1 MRTQFE
7 VSAPKNLPVATRNSP
22 KPARSCQ
29 TMKNA
34 STRAAASSAIIM
46 AMEAVRC
53 ALNIRDLSPKTVARV
68 PYFTSF

>member
-7 VSAPKNLPVATRNSP
+7 VSAPKNLPVATMNSP

-53 ALNIRDLSPKTVARV
+53 ALNIGYFARINFERTALF
-68 PYFTSF
+68 YAD